1 METLLAT
8 VACIICLF
16 LSVAYYFYKGFR
28 IKLSLKKM
36 INIVFFNVD
45 TRLLTRVCFLQFL
58 PSNRIFQC
66 NRI

>member
-36 INIVFFNVD
+36 MISYFQNLMV
-45 TRLLTRVCFLQFL
+45 TLL
-58 PSNRIFQC
+58 
-66 NRI
+66 